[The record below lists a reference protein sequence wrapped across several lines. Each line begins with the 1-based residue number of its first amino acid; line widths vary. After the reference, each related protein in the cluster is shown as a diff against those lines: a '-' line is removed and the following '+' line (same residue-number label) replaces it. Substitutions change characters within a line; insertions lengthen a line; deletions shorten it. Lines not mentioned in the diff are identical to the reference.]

1 MSGAGRVSWREA
13 GRVPRPFAAKTKGG
27 SVPQQ
32 PATRGIRAA
41 EALGLTIFLATAAL
55 LTGLLITLV
64 VGGLGNLQEVSSA
77 FSTACA
83 VIAAFAMLMDAA
95 DLWVRGRRFTPHSV
109 RLLRSLVFVAIMGAV
124 AASLLGENVLVIM
137 FLFPSMIIYLFI
149 ARKRPAGSGPPQSAS
164 RAGSGGTVATSSSA
178 RSRQRRGGMKRR

>member
-1 MSGAGRVSWREA
+1 
-13 GRVPRPFAAKTKGG
+13 
-27 SVPQQ
+27 VPQQ

-41 EALGLTIFLATAAL
+41 EALGLTIFLATTAF

-64 VGGLGNLQEVSSA
+64 LDGLGSLQEVSSA

-109 RLLRSLVFVAIMGAV
+109 RLLRSLVFIAVIGAV
-124 AASLLGENVLVIM
+124 AASMLGENVLVVM
-137 FLFPSMIIYLFI
+137 FLLPSMVIYLFI
-149 ARKRPAGSGPPQSAS
+149 ARKRPAGSAPPQGAS
-164 RAGSGGTVATSSSA
+164 RAGSGGSGATSSSA
-178 RSRQRRGGMKRR
+178 KSRQRRGGKKRR

>member
-1 MSGAGRVSWREA
+1 M
-13 GRVPRPFAAKTKGG
+13 
-27 SVPQQ
+27 PQQ

-64 VGGLGNLQEVSSA
+64 VGGLGSLQEVSSA

-109 RLLRSLVFVAIMGAV
+109 RLLRTLVFIAIIGAV
-124 AASLLGENVLVIM
+124 AASMLGENVVVTML
-137 FLFPSMIIYLFI
+137 LLPSMVIYLFI
-149 ARKRPAGSGPPQSAS
+149 ARKRPAGSARSKGQS
-164 RAGSGGTVATSSSA
+164 RAGSSGSGATSGSTSGSA
-178 RSRQRRGGMKRR
+178 KSRQRRGGKKRR